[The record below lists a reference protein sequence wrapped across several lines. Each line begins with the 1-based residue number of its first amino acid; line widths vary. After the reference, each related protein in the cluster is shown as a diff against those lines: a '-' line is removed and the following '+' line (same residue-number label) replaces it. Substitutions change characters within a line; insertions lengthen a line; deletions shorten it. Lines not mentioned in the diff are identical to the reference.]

1 MTLRVIIDTNII
13 IDHLKGIHQASRQ
26 LREIETGH
34 LEGIISTI
42 TVMEL
47 MAAPRMSDQRLEAIR
62 GLLEILEH
70 APVDGRIAA
79 RAGALLSKYRSSH
92 GLNPMDA
99 IIAATALISDCVLFT
114 LNKKHFVFIEGLVT
128 INPYMAEE

>member
-1 MTLRVIIDTNII
+1 MRVIVDTNII
-13 IDHLKGIHQASRQ
+13 IDHLKGVPQASRQ
-26 LREIETGH
+26 LREIEAGH

-47 MAAPRMSDQRLEAIR
+47 LAAPRISKQRLEALR
-62 GLLEILEH
+62 GFLAIFEH

-79 RAGALLSKYRSSH
+79 KAGSLLSKYRSSH

-99 IIAATALISDCVLFT
+99 LIAATAFIYDSVLFT
-114 LNKKHFVFIEGLVT
+114 LNKKHFAFIEGLVT
-128 INPYMAEE
+128 INPYLVDE